1 MTHQPKVGETI
12 IVSLSGNDPILIRI
26 TGFGKHPR
34 YPEGT
39 IEFER
44 PNGGGPSW
52 TINSNKTW
60 FPEIPIDH
68 RYYYTTVL
76 VYEDFYGNIAYR
88 DEAWFFTP
96 EEAFEHCTDD
106 HIVEVRKIL

>member
-1 MTHQPKVGETI
+1 MTQDYQPKVGETI
-12 IVSLSGNDPILIRI
+12 IVSLSGNEPILIRV
-26 TGFGKHPR
+26 TGFGTHPT

-52 TINSNKTW
+52 TINDEHKTW
-60 FPEIPIDH
+60 FPEIPVDH
-68 RYYYTTVL
+68 RFYYVVVL
-76 VYEDFYGNIAYR
+76 EDHGWSR
-88 DEAWFFTP
+88 DDKWFFTP

-106 HIVEVRKIL
+106 HIVEVRKIA